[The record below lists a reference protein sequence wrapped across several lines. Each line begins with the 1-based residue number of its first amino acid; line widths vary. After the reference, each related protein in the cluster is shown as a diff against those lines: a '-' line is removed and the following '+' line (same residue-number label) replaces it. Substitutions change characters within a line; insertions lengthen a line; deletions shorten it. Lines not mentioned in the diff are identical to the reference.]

1 MDAAGG
7 RGDEI
12 DLIEKSEAAALEMAL
27 ETGKAPGWR
36 SGRQGYLEGRN
47 PSRVPLSYFE
57 TGARN
62 DVSKHPVG
70 QKISFL
76 WRRVQSR
83 RLVSWFAFCFEDLLQ
98 GNRCPDFVVWV

>member
-36 SGRQGYLEGRN
+36 SGRQGYLERRN

-62 DVSKHPVG
+62 DVSRHPVG
-70 QKISFL
+70 QKNIL
-76 WRRVQSR
+76 
-83 RLVSWFAFCFEDLLQ
+83 LVAK
-98 GNRCPDFVVWV
+98 GPKPAARFVVRFLL